1 METDPWK
8 LTQTTN
14 PKAHFF
20 SYWFT
25 LGALLI
31 VGATVAGCQVVRYV
45 GGSCLE
51 GLCR

>member
-1 METDPWK
+1 METDPGYK
-8 LTQTTN
+8 PQG
-14 PKAHFF
+14 PSF

-45 GGSCLE
+45 GDNCLE